1 MRPPD
6 GSAASPPVAFDPFE
20 PGFDAW
26 PYDQYARLREQDP
39 VHWSELLCG
48 WIVSRYDD
56 VSGILRDRTMSSDL
70 NNASSSTV
78 VDLLRS
84 RTREHDGAMTVVL
97 LDDPE
102 HARLRKLIQAP
113 FTVRNIDKIRDSI
126 HRRVDVA
133 VGTVEQLGSMELI
146 GELAYPL
153 PVSVFCEMLGIP
165 DEAGPKFHGW
175 TSAVARSL
183 DLVISQEEYE
193 ACMVEVRE
201 MEEYLGEL
209 ADRKAVEP
217 GDDILSSM
225 LAAEVDG
232 VGFTR
237 DELIVN
243 LVTLY
248 VAGHEPTTALIG
260 NGMAHLLARPHLLAA
275 LQADPSL
282 VPAAVHELLR
292 FDGPNQFVRRIALEP
307 TTFEGADGPVE
318 VAPGDVIYVA
328 IGAANHDPRRFGPD
342 AGELRLD
349 RPDAN
354 AHVQFG
360 GGVHTCLGAHLA
372 RMQAE
377 ITLTAL
383 LSRLPDIAPGGDVG
397 WSGRTTLRSVS
408 AVPITWRT

>member
-1 MRPPD
+1 
-6 GSAASPPVAFDPFE
+6 
-20 PGFDAW
+20 
-26 PYDQYARLREQDP
+26 
-39 VHWSELLCG
+39 
-48 WIVSRYDD
+48 
-56 VSGILRDRTMSSDL
+56 
-70 NNASSSTV
+70 
-78 VDLLRS
+78 
-84 RTREHDGAMTVVL
+84 
-97 LDDPE
+97 
-102 HARLRKLIQAP
+102 
-113 FTVRNIDKIRDSI
+113 
-126 HRRVDVA
+126 
-133 VGTVEQLGSMELI
+133 MELI
-146 GELAYPL
+146 SELAYPL

-183 DLVISQEEYE
+183 DLVITDEEYD
-193 ACMVEVRE
+193 ACMVEIGA

-209 ADRKAVEP
+209 ADRKQQAP
-217 GDDILSSM
+217 GDDILSSL

-260 NGMAHLLARPHLLAA
+260 NAMAHLLARPDQLAA
-275 LQADPSL
+275 LQAAPSL
-282 VPAAVHELLR
+282 VPAAVQEFLR

-307 TTFEGADGPVE
+307 TTFEGADGPVQVGAGE
-318 VAPGDVIYVA
+318 VIYVA
-328 IGAANHDPRRFGPD
+328 IGAANHDPRRFGGD

-354 AHVQFG
+354 AHLQFG

-383 LSRLPDIAPGGDVG
+383 LSRLPEIAPGGAIE

-408 AVPITWRT
+408 AVPITWRA

>member
-1 MRPPD
+1 
-6 GSAASPPVAFDPFE
+6 
-20 PGFDAW
+20 
-26 PYDQYARLREQDP
+26 
-39 VHWSELLCG
+39 
-48 WIVSRYDD
+48 
-56 VSGILRDRTMSSDL
+56 
-70 NNASSSTV
+70 
-78 VDLLRS
+78 
-84 RTREHDGAMTVVL
+84 MTVVL

-113 FTVRNIDKIRDSI
+113 FTVRNVDKIRGSI
-126 HRRVDVA
+126 HRRVDAA
-133 VGTVEQLGSMELI
+133 VGSVERLGSMELI
-146 GELAYPL
+146 SELAYPL

-183 DLVISQEEYE
+183 DLVISQEEYD

-201 MEEYLGEL
+201 METYLGEL
-209 ADRKAVEP
+209 ADLKQHTP

-260 NGMAHLLARPHLLAA
+260 NGMAHLLDRPEQLAA

-307 TTFEGADGPVE
+307 TTFEGADGPVRIDT
-318 VAPGDVIYVA
+318 GDVIYVA

-360 GGVHTCLGAHLA
+360 GGAHTCLGAHLA

-383 LSRLPDIAPGGDVG
+383 LGRLPEIVPDGDVE

-408 AVPITWRT
+408 AVPIAWQA

>member
-1 MRPPD
+1 MATPT
-6 GSAASPPVAFDPFE
+6 AVAFDPFE
-20 PGFDAW
+20 PGFEAW
-26 PYDQYARLREQDP
+26 PYEQYGRLREQDP

-48 WIVSRYDD
+48 WIISRYDD
-56 VSGILRDRTMSSDL
+56 VSAILRDRTMSSDL
-70 NNASSSTV
+70 NNASSSAV

-102 HARLRKLIQAP
+102 HARLRKLIQSP
-113 FTVRNIDKIRDSI
+113 FTVRNVDKIRDSI
-126 HRRVDVA
+126 HRRVDAA
-133 VGTVEQLGSMELI
+133 VGSVESLGSMELI

-209 ADRKAVEP
+209 ADLKEQTP

-260 NGMAHLLARPHLLAA
+260 NGMAHLLDRPEQLAA

-307 TTFEGADGPVE
+307 TTFPGADGPVE
-318 VAPGDVIYVA
+318 VQPGDVIYVA

-342 AGELRLD
+342 ADELRLD

-383 LSRLPDIAPGGDVG
+383 LSRLPDIAPGGEVT
-397 WSGRTTLRSVS
+397 WSGRTTLRSVA

>member
-1 MRPPD
+1 M
-6 GSAASPPVAFDPFE
+6 SAPTAIAFDPFE

-26 PYDQYARLREQDP
+26 PYEQYGRLREQDP

-48 WIVSRYDD
+48 WIITRYDD
-56 VSGILRDRTMSSDL
+56 VSSILRDRTMSSDL

-78 VDLLRS
+78 VDLLRA
-84 RTREHDGAMTVVL
+84 RTRSHDGATTVVL

-102 HARLRKLIQAP
+102 HARVRRLIQAP

-126 HRRVDVA
+126 HRRVDAA
-133 VGTVEQLGSMELI
+133 VGSVERLGSMELI
-146 GELAYPL
+146 SELAYPL

-183 DLVISQEEYE
+183 DLVITDEEYD
-193 ACMVEVRE
+193 ACMVEIGA

-209 ADRKAVEP
+209 ADRKQQAP
-217 GDDILSSM
+217 GDDILSSL

-260 NGMAHLLARPHLLAA
+260 NAMAHLLARPDLLAA
-275 LQADPSL
+275 LQAAPSL
-282 VPAAVHELLR
+282 VPAAVQEFLR

-307 TTFEGADGPVE
+307 TTFEGADGPAQVGAGE
-318 VAPGDVIYVA
+318 VIYVA
-328 IGAANHDPRRFGPD
+328 IGAANHDPRRFGTD

-354 AHVQFG
+354 AHLQFG

-377 ITLTAL
+377 ITLTAV
-383 LSRLPDIAPGGDVG
+383 LSRLPEIAPGGDIE

-408 AVPITWRT
+408 AVPITWRA